1 MKNFTKLLAIF
12 IAVMMVLSL
21 SACTSFTDF
30 ADLASNAQKDAESM
44 ADNLMSEIDKWEQYE
59 EDIGSHLSSD
69 IDVHGPYNVV
79 RVVDGDT
86 FVANIDGVETKV
98 RLIGVDTPESVAT
111 GKNAYKNCEEGK
123 EASDYT
129 KSLIENKSIM
139 IEYDVDKDD
148 NYNRMLA
155 YVYLEDGTM
164 LNKLLLEKGYARMMT
179 IQPNVKYVDDFKEI
193 QKNARENEVGFWK
206 DFDVWQEE

>member
-44 ADNLMSEIDKWEQYE
+44 ADNLMNEINKWEQYE
-59 EDIGSHLSSD
+59 EDIGNHLDSD
-69 IDVHGPYNVV
+69 VDVHGPYNVV

-123 EASDYT
+123 EASNYT

-148 NYNRMLA
+148 NYNRVLA